1 MPEVRDKPVAA
12 GADTDGSSQAAAA
25 SVPPRS
31 AASDSMLA
39 DDEVVARVRGGDLL
53 SFEILMRRHNRTIF
67 RAARAILRS
76 DDEAEDVMQHA
87 YLRAFEH
94 LHDYQGQARFAAWIT
109 RIAVYEALA
118 RLRRRKLV
126 TPLDECDAEEADMT
140 STQQQQSSPEQR
152 VSDAELRAIT
162 EAAIDELPRDFRLVF
177 VLRAIEQMS
186 VADVAESLGV
196 PEQTV
201 KTRFFRARLRL
212 QQILM
217 NQLTGA
223 SETVYDFHLVRCD
236 RVVNA
241 VLERVTASR

>member
-1 MPEVRDKPVAA
+1 MGPTQDKA
-12 GADTDGSSQAAAA
+12 GLGVSE
-25 SVPPRS
+25 S
-31 AASDSMLA
+31 AAPRRVVGQVAHAALEAKPSELS

-53 SFEILMRRHNRTIF
+53 LFEILMRRHNRTIF

-87 YLRAFEH
+87 YVRAFEH
-94 LHDYQGQARFAAWIT
+94 LADYQGQARFAAWIT

-118 RLRRRKLV
+118 RLRRRKFT
-126 TPLDECDAEEADMT
+126 TPLDECGADEAEMT
-140 STQQQQSSPEQR
+140 VTHLSSPEQR

-177 VLRAIEQMS
+177 VLRAVEQMS
-186 VADVAESLGV
+186 VADVADCLGV
-196 PEQTV
+196 PAQTV

-217 NQLTGA
+217 SHLDA
-223 SETVYDFHLVRCD
+223 VSERAYEFHLTRCD

-241 VLERVTASR
+241 VFSQLKLAQ